1 LPNRIDAFFTRDVI
15 SSRPTIPVQLAQGG
29 FLVARSNL
37 QHFELYKR
45 AILEANFVQ
54 GCHSQAGWGGLG
66 YAACM
71 QGGMHYQG
79 IIAYFYDVL
88 HNKGGNNSHAV
99 ELDVCRWNQVTCD
112 VMYRGKYPD
121 YGGKCLQYPP
131 NGDWKTN
138 TPELGACHDC
148 RRLPLSETM
157 SVHFTAC
164 SKPWQ
169 CRLPVAK
176 RSEELDDTF
185 RTNTT
190 TCALQ
195 FREFFLYRQDVQD
208 RIEALAGRRL
218 SARTGTFHP
227 ETFLG
232 FCDPSVY
239 KPMLGMPPDFDM
251 KRVYGF

>member
-1 LPNRIDAFFTRDVI
+1 M
-15 SSRPTIPVQLAQGG
+15 
-29 FLVARSNL
+29 
-37 QHFELYKR
+37 
-45 AILEANFVQ
+45 
-54 GCHSQAGWGGLG
+54 G
-66 YAACM
+66 YAGCM

-79 IIAYFYDVL
+79 IVAYFYDVVL
-88 HNKGGNNSHAV
+88 HNNSNNKKGHTSHHAAV
-99 ELDVCRWNQVTCD
+99 ELDVCHWNQVTVD
-112 VMYRGKYPD
+112 VVYRGNHPD

-148 RRLPLSETM
+148 RRLLLSETM

-169 CRLPVAK
+169 CRLPVAAAAAK
-176 RSEELDDTF
+176 RQRKSGEALVVDDTLF

-208 RIEALAGRRL
+208 RIEALTGGRRL

-227 ETFLG
+227 ETFFG
-232 FCDPSVY
+232 FCDPSNY